1 MFCHLARELSYRWSY
16 TFCLCRPVW
25 SPLATWGHVNL
36 SLIKWDKIKN
46 WVSWLCLP
54 HLKRLI
60 ATRQLTATVLDGVEG
75 TISNIPEGSFWQR
88 VIRSG
93 WSWLARRSLLS
104 SGKKVI
110 NSHCIGAPKS
120 YQIRPTDFFGQ
131 RLFSAVQ
138 HEQCHSPKL
147 SNMPGSQTPISE
159 VFSTQNSSCPFT
171 FPNQRPL
178 FLAGKRQCF
187 HRREGGALCCSA
199 QELHGSCSLNTRHK
213 EHGQV
218 LFPGSKD

>member
-1 MFCHLARELSYRWSY
+1 MFCNLARELSYRWSY

-54 HLKRLI
+54 HFKRLI
-60 ATRQLTATVLDGVEG
+60 ATRQLMATVLDGVEG

-93 WSWLARRSLLS
+93 WFWLARRSLLS
-104 SGKKVI
+104 PWEKEVI
-110 NSHCIGAPKS
+110 NSHCIWAPKS
-120 YQIRPTDFFGQ
+120 YQIRPTDFFSQ
-131 RLFSAVQ
+131 RLFSAGQ
-138 HEQCHSPKL
+138 HEQCHSPKPN
-147 SNMPGSQTPISE
+147 NMPGSQRPISE
-159 VFSTQNSSCPFT
+159 VFFHPELQLSSHFSKPAPTVFSWKA
-171 FPNQRPL
+171 RL
-178 FLAGKRQCF
+178 HRQ
-187 HRREGGALCCSA
+187 EGGALCCSA

-213 EHGQV
+213 EHGGV
-218 LFPGSKD
+218 LFPRGKD